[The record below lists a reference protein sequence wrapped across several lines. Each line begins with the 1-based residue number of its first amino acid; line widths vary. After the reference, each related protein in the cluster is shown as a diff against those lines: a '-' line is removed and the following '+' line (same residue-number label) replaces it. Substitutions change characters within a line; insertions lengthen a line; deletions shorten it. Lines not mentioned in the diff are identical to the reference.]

1 MSQMERVYKI
11 VPSHSLRNIENI
23 PGFLETIF
31 KPYITS
37 LKNEKSTDVF
47 YDDEDYKSV
56 DFSVKSQSIPHKK
69 YTKILYNFA
78 ELLRLY
84 NNGVGL
90 VQIQNR
96 YLVMIENYKPDDLRK
111 VITYSVEIFYNLYT
125 DGYII
130 IMVSIENIGFE
141 FFPGYTKTL
150 FETDYCN
157 IYNKD
162 IIEQILNCYTYD
174 QFIKAI
180 KGNRNGRRNRIFYL
194 LPDILRIVYSY
205 VIA

>member
-1 MSQMERVYKI
+1 MSQMNKI
-11 VPSHSLRNIENI
+11 KKSHSLRNIENI
-23 PGFLETIF
+23 HGFLETIF
-31 KPYITS
+31 KPYIAS

-47 YDDEDYKSV
+47 YNDEDYTYV
-56 DFSVKSQSIPHKK
+56 DFSVKSQSIPLKK

-84 NNGVGL
+84 NNGVCL
-90 VQIQNR
+90 VQMQNR
-96 YLVMIENYKPDDLRK
+96 YLVMVKNYKPDAIRN

-125 DGYII
+125 EDYII
-130 IMVSIENIGFE
+130 IMVSLENIGFE
-141 FFPGYTKTL
+141 FFPGYTNTL
-150 FETDYCN
+150 FESDYCN

-180 KGNRNGRRNRIFYL
+180 KGNHNGMRNRIFYL

-205 VIA
+205 AIT